1 MIKRILFIIFF
12 IFSVFFIN
20 NIFTEEV
27 NAQSRISFCSTYA
40 DSQAP
45 GATCKFSCGDFTY
58 ASLRGAIIDGATAKC
73 TGRATNF
80 KITIRKL
87 ELGTSSG
94 YNATGDNARCEI
106 FNGTLVTN
114 VGPASPDQ
122 VLANKPLTFNKCK
135 EVVYD
140 RIYVT
145 VDRKFVFAA
154 NATFPTSAGSYV
166 ARTTSACASDS
177 ITSVTANLNWLES
190 NTTNAGSTCYVR
202 TATSQSDIFVKT
214 KTSSLGVES
223 DYSSMTANIDTDYDD
238 FKSVFL
244 DSLADKTDVST
255 ATPLTADSTFNDPGG
270 LGGFEGEKIDSTDS
284 TREIMVLIKG
294 SDIITGS
301 GFGVKFDKKK
311 TQSLELNYHAGNQTK
326 GYGARFLFKRVDTG
340 AVTNVQIMGARPDDN
355 GIFITFNQY

>member
-1 MIKRILFIIFF
+1 M
-12 IFSVFFIN
+12 
-20 NIFTEEV
+20 
-27 NAQSRISFCSTYA
+27 
-40 DSQAP
+40 
-45 GATCKFSCGDFTY
+45 
-58 ASLRGAIIDGATAKC
+58 
-73 TGRATNF
+73 
-80 KITIRKL
+80 
-87 ELGTSSG
+87 
-94 YNATGDNARCEI
+94 
-106 FNGTLVTN
+106 
-114 VGPASPDQ
+114 
-122 VLANKPLTFNKCK
+122 
-135 EVVYD
+135 
-140 RIYVT
+140 
-145 VDRKFVFAA
+145 VFAA
-154 NATFPTSAGSYV
+154 NATFPTVGTGGVRGSYI

-284 TREIMVLIKG
+284 TREIMVFIKG
-294 SDIITGS
+294 SDVITGS
-301 GFGVKFDKKK
+301 GFAAKFDKKK
-311 TQSLELNYHAGNQTK
+311 THSLELNYFAGNQTK

-340 AVTNVQIMGARPDDN
+340 VGAGAVTDVKILGARPDDN
-355 GIFITFNQY
+355 GMYITYNQN